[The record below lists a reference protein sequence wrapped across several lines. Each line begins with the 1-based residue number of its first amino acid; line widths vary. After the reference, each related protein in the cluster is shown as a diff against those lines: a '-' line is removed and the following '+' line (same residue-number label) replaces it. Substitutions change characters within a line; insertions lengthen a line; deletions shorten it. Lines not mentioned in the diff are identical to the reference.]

1 MHEYILYNN
10 LIECVN
16 FAKETVRMCNSLLQQ
31 RQEQELQNREK
42 VPQTYFTAHS
52 GVLKRIR
59 AVLECGSTRSTLPPQ
74 LSESWSRREE
84 IRLGG
89 TWEGRPDTTTIPGG
103 LDFCR
108 EGGMKGG

>member
-1 MHEYILYNN
+1 
-10 LIECVN
+10 
-16 FAKETVRMCNSLLQQ
+16 MCNSLLQQ

-84 IRLGG
+84 ISASPVEFR
-89 TWEGRPDTTTIPGG
+89 WMPGG
-103 LDFCR
+103 APA
-108 EGGMKGG
+108 